1 MELAEKILNRIT
13 QLRIQKDIS
22 EKQMSRDIGRSASYL
37 SAMQKNKSMPSL
49 ISLVAI
55 CSYLEVSLSEFF
67 DFEDNTYPI
76 RINQIKDELLTLD
89 DEELDIILQL
99 TKSMNRHHKL

>member
-1 MELAEKILNRIT
+1 MDLTEKILNRIT

-37 SAMQKNKSMPSL
+37 SAMQKNKSMPSML
-49 ISLVAI
+49 SLVAI

-67 DFEDNTYPI
+67 DFEDNPYPI
-76 RINQIKDELLTLD
+76 KINQIKEELLALD
-89 DEELDIILQL
+89 DEELDVILQL
-99 TKSMNRHHKL
+99 IQTMNRHHKL